1 LKGLKGNKK
10 MLENALKYGALGWA
24 ILPCEPGTKRP
35 VSALAPN
42 GVHSASSDEATIRKW
57 WTTRPDAS
65 IGLACGKPSGVVA
78 LDLDLRH
85 GGPEFFAAAVD
96 DNSPL
101 PDNIYESH
109 TGGGG
114 IHYLFAYNNE
124 RSYHITPGVEIIS
137 NGHYII
143 LPPSMHQSGKRY
155 EWELS
160 SSPIAEDYDTV
171 SENAPVVVGDDS
183 TGNESNFGPLRAIR
197 AA

>member
-1 LKGLKGNKK
+1 
-10 MLENALKYGALGWA
+10 MLDHALKYGALGWA

-42 GVHSASSDEATIRKW
+42 GVHSASSDEATIREW
-57 WTTRPDAS
+57 WTARPDAN
-65 IGLACGKPSGVVA
+65 IGLACGEPSGVVA
-78 LDLDLRH
+78 LDLDLRT
-85 GGPEFFAAAVD
+85 GGPEFFDAAVD

-114 IHYLFAYNNE
+114 KHYLFAYNNE
-124 RSYHITPGVEIIS
+124 RSYAIVPGVEIIS
-137 NGHYII
+137 NGKYII
-143 LPPSMHQSGKRY
+143 LPPSLHQSGKQY

-160 SSPIAEDYDTV
+160 SSPIEEDYDTI
-171 SENAPVVVGDDS
+171 SDDAGVVIGDDS
-183 TGNESNFGPLRAIR
+183 TRSESIFGPLRTTS

>member
-1 LKGLKGNKK
+1 
-10 MLENALKYGALGWA
+10 MLDHALKYGALGWA

-42 GVHSASSDEATIRKW
+42 GVHSASSDEATIREW
-57 WTTRPDAS
+57 WTARPDAN
-65 IGLACGKPSGVVA
+65 IGLACGEPSGVV
-78 LDLDLRH
+78 
-85 GGPEFFAAAVD
+85 AVD

-114 IHYLFAYNNE
+114 KHYLFAYNNE
-124 RSYHITPGVEIIS
+124 RSYAIVPGVEIIS
-137 NGHYII
+137 NGKYII
-143 LPPSMHQSGKRY
+143 LPPSLHQSGKQY

-160 SSPIAEDYDTV
+160 SSPIEEDYDTI
-171 SENAPVVVGDDS
+171 SDDAGVVIGDDS
-183 TGNESNFGPLRAIR
+183 TRSESIFGPLRTTS

>member
-1 LKGLKGNKK
+1 
-10 MLENALKYGALGWA
+10 MLEYALKYAALGWA

-35 VSALAPN
+35 VSALATN
-42 GVHSASSDEATIRKW
+42 GVHSASSDEATIREW
-57 WTTRPDAS
+57 WTARPDAN

-114 IHYLFAYNNE
+114 IHYLFAYDQEPNVDLA
-124 RSYHITPGVEIIS
+124 PGVEIKS
-137 NGHYII
+137 DGKYII
-143 LPPSMHQSGKRY
+143 LPPSIHPNGNSY

-160 SSPIAEDYDTV
+160 SSPIEDY
-171 SENAPVVVGDDS
+171 ENNETDAALVAGD
-183 TGNESNFGPLRAIR
+183 GANEESIFGPLRQPATN